1 VHRLEKWKTKKRF
14 PTFPPGARDDDD
26 DFFAEPKTKE
36 RKSAA
41 PRPPHSPN
49 RLSLQSS
56 KTDFML
62 IFQLEN
68 AYSSTLSVKRVAE
81 TRPPMITM
89 LGLLPMALSKG
100 IGSEVQ
106 NPLAVTSDPSSAASV
121 ASRSCARNALK

>member
-1 VHRLEKWKTKKRF
+1 VENQKRF
-14 PTFPPGARDDDD
+14 PTFPPGARDDHDGSL
-26 DFFAEPKTKE
+26 AEPKTKE

-68 AYSSTLSVKRVAE
+68 ADKPGTVAPF
-81 TRPPMITM
+81 RGFRIDP
-89 LGLLPMALSKG
+89 LPLF
-100 IGSEVQ
+100 
-106 NPLAVTSDPSSAASV
+106 
-121 ASRSCARNALK
+121 RLKS